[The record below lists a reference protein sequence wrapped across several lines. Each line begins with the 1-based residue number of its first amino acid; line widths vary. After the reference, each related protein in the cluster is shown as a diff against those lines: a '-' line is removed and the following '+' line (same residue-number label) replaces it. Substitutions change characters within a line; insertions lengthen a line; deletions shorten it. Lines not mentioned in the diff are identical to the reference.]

1 MLSACAMFT
10 PDLLMFESS
19 ASQFY
24 RLMIQS
30 TGWIAISNGPLR
42 KGMKYI
48 FIVLA
53 MLAVAGCAATSKP
66 VKQSKRG
73 IHINCSGLTSS
84 WAKCYE
90 LATNACASRTFKVIA
105 KSGDATEEPEDYPFG
120 LNPAGYTSR
129 SMIIVCRKST
139 PLTDPLP
146 QD

>member
-1 MLSACAMFT
+1 
-10 PDLLMFESS
+10 
-19 ASQFY
+19 
-24 RLMIQS
+24 
-30 TGWIAISNGPLR
+30 
-42 KGMKYI
+42 MKYF

-53 MLAVAGCAATSKP
+53 MLTVAGCAATSKP
-66 VKQSKRG
+66 VMPGKRG

-105 KSGDATEEPEDYPFG
+105 KSGDVAEEPEDYPFG

-129 SMIIVCRKST
+129 SMIIVCKKST
-139 PLTDPLP
+139 PLSNPVP